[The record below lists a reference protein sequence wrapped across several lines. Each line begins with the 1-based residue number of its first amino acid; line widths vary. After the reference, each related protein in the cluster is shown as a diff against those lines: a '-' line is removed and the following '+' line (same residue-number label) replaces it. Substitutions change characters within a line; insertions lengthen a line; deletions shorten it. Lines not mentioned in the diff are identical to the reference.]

1 MDKIIVEYQL
11 KTEELRKELGDVKK
25 QLSDTEKQV
34 ETSGSKMSN
43 TFKNVGKAIAGAFAI
58 REIVQFGQE
67 VEALARKADGV
78 EKAFNNIA
86 SVGMLDDLRKATRG
100 TVSDLS
106 LMQAAV
112 KANNFRVPLEQLAS
126 YFSFATQRARETGES
141 VSDLVQ
147 NIVEG
152 IGTNSIAKLDNLGIK
167 TLELREEFAKTGDL
181 AVAVGNIIQRGMEG
195 AADSTTEAADAA
207 DRAAASFENLKVEI
221 GQRLMPVLTDLR
233 IGFNRALEGMINFF
247 DSSFVTTSEKT
258 AENIRLINIE
268 IANIDRVA
276 QASSSAMSRY
286 TNSVLLLDEKLR
298 NTKGY
303 EARQAIIKQIV
314 DISNEAIAANQK
326 NIDEYMASSSDAVVA
341 TGIGVQKANDKI
353 KQYISSLTAGK
364 KPTEDLNKETKKLT
378 EDMAIFKEVVEKIP
392 SLIQPMVT
400 ELDRLR
406 AAAQDTDL
414 SDFYGS
420 LDEQQG
426 FLDIQNELIF
436 SGQQLNPVVIGLT
449 SAYQSGVITLEQY
462 SDLLKQIKEDQDAVM
477 KSTADAADWTQ
488 AWFDISSNAFMGL
501 SMVSDQQTQKYIDNL
516 QAQFDAGQITAEQFD
531 KLQNER
537 LRKNARQQKS
547 AAIFDIILSTA
558 QAIMKALSLGNV
570 PASVAAGV
578 AGAIQLGVAVNA
590 PVPAFAEGVVGLN
603 GEGTETSDS
612 ILARL
617 SKGESVITAKGT
629 RQDKGLF
636 EAANKMKLE
645 EYINKNYVLPVLLK
659 KQQDDKA
666 MFDDYRLYRSLQD
679 LRHSDKANTR
689 MIVNAIKTEKVN
701 SRRYWA

>member
-392 SLIQPMVT
+392 SLIQPIVT
-400 ELDRLR
+400 QLDRLQ
-406 AAAQDTDL
+406 AAAQDTDF

-420 LDEQQG
+420 LDEQQR

-436 SGQQLNPVVIGLT
+436 SGQQLNPNVIRLT
-449 SAYQSGVITLEQY
+449 SAYQSGLVTLEQY
-462 SDLLKQIKEDQDAVM
+462 SDRLKQIKEDQDA
-477 KSTADAADWTQ
+477 
-488 AWFDISSNAFMGL
+488 
-501 SMVSDQQTQKYIDNL
+501 
-516 QAQFDAGQITAEQFD
+516 
-531 KLQNER
+531 
-537 LRKNARQQKS
+537 ARES
-547 AAIFDIILSTA
+547 AALSSEQSINDIFVLGDAIAGTFGAISFAYAQLGKENEKLLGFSKQAAFAEIILS
-558 QAIMKALSLGNV
+558 QGVAIAKALQVASTSATNPLTFFTSLATILTAIFATIGQATSI
-570 PASVAAGV
+570 ASSAKIPKYAT
-578 AGAIQLGVAVNA
+578 
-590 PVPAFAEGVVGLN
+590 GVVDLKGA
-603 GEGTETSDS
+603 GTETSDS
-612 ILARL
+612 ITARL

-636 EAANKMKLE
+636 QAANKLRLE

-659 KQQDDKA
+659 KQQEDKA
-666 MFDDYRLYRSLQD
+666 MFDDYRLYLALKDGQRQD
-679 LRHSDKANTR
+679 RELNKAMIKAVTQRHN
-689 MIVNAIKTEKVN
+689 
-701 SRRYWA
+701 RYNNWN

>member
-378 EDMAIFKEVVEKIP
+378 EDMAIFKEIVEKIP
-392 SLIQPMVT
+392 ALIQPIVT

-462 SDLLKQIKEDQDAVM
+462 SDLLKQIKEDQDA
-477 KSTADAADWTQ
+477 
-488 AWFDISSNAFMGL
+488 
-501 SMVSDQQTQKYIDNL
+501 
-516 QAQFDAGQITAEQFD
+516 
-531 KLQNER
+531 
-537 LRKNARQQKS
+537 ARES
-547 AAIFDIILSTA
+547 AALSSEQSINDIFVLGDAIAGTFGAISFAYAQLGKENEKLLGFSKQAAFAEIILS
-558 QAIMKALSLGNV
+558 QGVAIAKALQVASTSATNPLTFFTSLATILTAIFATIGQATSI
-570 PASVAAGV
+570 ASSAKIPKYAT
-578 AGAIQLGVAVNA
+578 
-590 PVPAFAEGVVGLN
+590 GVVDLKGA
-603 GEGTETSDS
+603 GTETSDS
-612 ILARL
+612 ITARL

-636 EAANKMKLE
+636 QAANKLRLE

-659 KQQDDKA
+659 KQQEDKA
-666 MFDDYRLYRSLQD
+666 MFDDYRLYLALKDGQRQD
-679 LRHSDKANTR
+679 RELNKAMIKAVTQRHN
-689 MIVNAIKTEKVN
+689 
-701 SRRYWA
+701 RYNNWN

>member
-462 SDLLKQIKEDQDAVM
+462 SDLLKQIKEDQDA
-477 KSTADAADWTQ
+477 
-488 AWFDISSNAFMGL
+488 
-501 SMVSDQQTQKYIDNL
+501 
-516 QAQFDAGQITAEQFD
+516 
-531 KLQNER
+531 
-537 LRKNARQQKS
+537 ARES
-547 AAIFDIILSTA
+547 AALSSEQSINDIFVLGDAIAGTFGAISFAYAQLGKENEKLLGFSKQAAFAEIILS
-558 QAIMKALSLGNV
+558 QGVAIAKALQVASTSATNPLTFFTSLATILTAIFATIGQATSI
-570 PASVAAGV
+570 ASSAKIPKYAT
-578 AGAIQLGVAVNA
+578 
-590 PVPAFAEGVVGLN
+590 GVVDLKGA
-603 GEGTETSDS
+603 GTETSDS
-612 ILARL
+612 ITARL

-636 EAANKMKLE
+636 QAANKLRLE

-659 KQQDDKA
+659 KQQEDKA
-666 MFDDYRLYRSLQD
+666 MFDDYRLYLALKDGQRQD
-679 LRHSDKANTR
+679 RELNKAMIKAVTQRHN
-689 MIVNAIKTEKVN
+689 
-701 SRRYWA
+701 RYNNWN

>member
-1 MDKIIVEYQL
+1 VIC
-11 KTEELRKELGDVKK
+11 
-25 QLSDTEKQV
+25 
-34 ETSGSKMSN
+34 
-43 TFKNVGKAIAGAFAI
+43 
-58 REIVQFGQE
+58 
-67 VEALARKADGV
+67 
-78 EKAFNNIA
+78 
-86 SVGMLDDLRKATRG
+86 
-100 TVSDLS
+100 S
-106 LMQAAV
+106 LMQNAV
-112 KANNFRVPLEQLAS
+112 KANNFKVPLDQLAS
-126 YFSFATQRARETGES
+126 YFAFATKRARETGES

-247 DSSFVTTSEKT
+247 DSSFVTTSERT
-258 AENIRLINIE
+258 AENIRLMNIE

-276 QASSSAMSRY
+276 QASGSAMSRY

-406 AAAQDTDL
+406 AAAQNTDL

-462 SDLLKQIKEDQDAVM
+462 SDLLKQIKEDQDA
-477 KSTADAADWTQ
+477 
-488 AWFDISSNAFMGL
+488 
-501 SMVSDQQTQKYIDNL
+501 
-516 QAQFDAGQITAEQFD
+516 
-531 KLQNER
+531 
-537 LRKNARQQKS
+537 ARES
-547 AAIFDIILSTA
+547 AALSSEQSINDIFVLGDAIAGTFGAISFAYAQLGKENEKLLGFSKQAAFAEIILS
-558 QAIMKALSLGNV
+558 QGVAIAKALQVASTSATNPLTFFTSLATILTAIFATIGQATSI
-570 PASVAAGV
+570 ASSAKIPKYAT
-578 AGAIQLGVAVNA
+578 
-590 PVPAFAEGVVGLN
+590 GVVDLKGA
-603 GEGTETSDS
+603 GTETSDS
-612 ILARL
+612 ITARL

-636 EAANKMKLE
+636 QAANKLRLE

-659 KQQDDKA
+659 KQQEDKA
-666 MFDDYRLYRSLQD
+666 MFDDYRLYLALKDGQRQD
-679 LRHSDKANTR
+679 RELNKAMIKAVTQRHN
-689 MIVNAIKTEKVN
+689 
-701 SRRYWA
+701 RYNNWN

>member
-1 MDKIIVEYQL
+1 
-11 KTEELRKELGDVKK
+11 
-25 QLSDTEKQV
+25 
-34 ETSGSKMSN
+34 MSN

-67 VEALARKADGV
+67 VEALARKAEGV

-141 VSDLVQ
+141 VDYLVSS
-147 NIVEG
+147 IIEG
-152 IGTNSIAKLDNLGIK
+152 IGKNSTQVLDNLGLSATEI
-167 TLELREEFAKTGDL
+167 REEFAKTGDL

-378 EDMAIFKEVVEKIP
+378 EDMAIFKEIVEKIP
-392 SLIQPMVT
+392 ALIQPIVT

-462 SDLLKQIKEDQDAVM
+462 SDLLKQIKEDQDA
-477 KSTADAADWTQ
+477 
-488 AWFDISSNAFMGL
+488 
-501 SMVSDQQTQKYIDNL
+501 
-516 QAQFDAGQITAEQFD
+516 
-531 KLQNER
+531 
-537 LRKNARQQKS
+537 ARES
-547 AAIFDIILSTA
+547 AALSSEQSINDIFVLGDAIAGTFGAISFAYAQLGKENEKLLGFSKQAAFAEIILS
-558 QAIMKALSLGNV
+558 QGVAIAKALQVASTSATNPLTFFTSLATILTAIFATIGQATSI
-570 PASVAAGV
+570 ASSAKIPKYAT
-578 AGAIQLGVAVNA
+578 
-590 PVPAFAEGVVGLN
+590 GVVDLKGA
-603 GEGTETSDS
+603 GTETSDS
-612 ILARL
+612 ITARL

-636 EAANKMKLE
+636 QAANKLRLE

-659 KQQDDKA
+659 KQQEDKA
-666 MFDDYRLYRSLQD
+666 MFDDYRLYLALKDGQRQD
-679 LRHSDKANTR
+679 RELNKAMIKAVTQRHN
-689 MIVNAIKTEKVN
+689 
-701 SRRYWA
+701 RYNNWN

>member
-392 SLIQPMVT
+392 SLIQPIVT
-400 ELDRLR
+400 ELDRLQ

-462 SDLLKQIKEDQDAVM
+462 SDLLKQIKEDQDA
-477 KSTADAADWTQ
+477 
-488 AWFDISSNAFMGL
+488 
-501 SMVSDQQTQKYIDNL
+501 
-516 QAQFDAGQITAEQFD
+516 
-531 KLQNER
+531 
-537 LRKNARQQKS
+537 ARES
-547 AAIFDIILSTA
+547 AALSSEQSINDIFVLGDAIAGTFGAISFAYAQLGKENEKLLGFSKQAAFAEIILS
-558 QAIMKALSLGNV
+558 QGVAIAKALQVASTSATNPLTFFTSLATILTAIFATIGQATSI
-570 PASVAAGV
+570 ASSAKIPKYAT
-578 AGAIQLGVAVNA
+578 
-590 PVPAFAEGVVGLN
+590 GVVDLKGA
-603 GEGTETSDS
+603 GTETSDS
-612 ILARL
+612 ITARL

-636 EAANKMKLE
+636 QAANKLRLE

-659 KQQDDKA
+659 KQQEDKA
-666 MFDDYRLYRSLQD
+666 MFDDYRLYLALKDGQRQD
-679 LRHSDKANTR
+679 RELNKAMIKAVTQRHN
-689 MIVNAIKTEKVN
+689 
-701 SRRYWA
+701 RYNNWN

>member
-392 SLIQPMVT
+392 SLIQPIVT

-462 SDLLKQIKEDQDAVM
+462 SDLLKQIKEDQDA
-477 KSTADAADWTQ
+477 
-488 AWFDISSNAFMGL
+488 
-501 SMVSDQQTQKYIDNL
+501 
-516 QAQFDAGQITAEQFD
+516 
-531 KLQNER
+531 
-537 LRKNARQQKS
+537 ARES
-547 AAIFDIILSTA
+547 AALSSEQSINDIFVLGDAIAGTFGAISFAYAQLGKENEKLLGFSKQAAFAEIILS
-558 QAIMKALSLGNV
+558 QGVAIAKALQVASTSATNPLTFFTSLATILTAIFATIGQATSI
-570 PASVAAGV
+570 ASSAKIPKYAT
-578 AGAIQLGVAVNA
+578 
-590 PVPAFAEGVVGLN
+590 GVVDLKGA
-603 GEGTETSDS
+603 GTETSDS
-612 ILARL
+612 ITARL

-636 EAANKMKLE
+636 QAANKLRLE

-659 KQQDDKA
+659 KQQEDKA
-666 MFDDYRLYRSLQD
+666 MFDDYRLYLALKDGQRQD
-679 LRHSDKANTR
+679 RELNKAMIKAVTQRHN
-689 MIVNAIKTEKVN
+689 
-701 SRRYWA
+701 RYNNWN

>member
-1 MDKIIVEYQL
+1 
-11 KTEELRKELGDVKK
+11 
-25 QLSDTEKQV
+25 
-34 ETSGSKMSN
+34 
-43 TFKNVGKAIAGAFAI
+43 
-58 REIVQFGQE
+58 
-67 VEALARKADGV
+67 
-78 EKAFNNIA
+78 
-86 SVGMLDDLRKATRG
+86 
-100 TVSDLS
+100 
-106 LMQAAV
+106 
-112 KANNFRVPLEQLAS
+112 
-126 YFSFATQRARETGES
+126 

-247 DSSFVTTSEKT
+247 DSSFVTTSERT
-258 AENIRLINIE
+258 AENIRLMNIE

-276 QASSSAMSRY
+276 QASGSAMSRY

-392 SLIQPMVT
+392 SLIQPIVT

-406 AAAQDTDL
+406 AAAQDTVDL

-516 QAQFDAGQITAEQFD
+516 QAQFDAGQITQEQFD
-531 KLQNER
+531 RLQDER

-590 PVPAFAEGVVGLN
+590 PIPAFAEGVVGLK
-603 GEGTETSDS
+603 GDGTETSDS

>member
-1 MDKIIVEYQL
+1 LVDIKRMDKIIVEYQL

-406 AAAQDTDL
+406 AAAQDTDF

-462 SDLLKQIKEDQDAVM
+462 SDLLKQIKEDQDTA
-477 KSTADAADWTQ
+477 SDSLTTYLDNFINGFGAASLLFGTYGELLTETADKQSALAAFGRQ
-488 AWFDISSNAFMGL
+488 LAFFEIA
-501 SMVSDQQTQKYIDNL
+501 S
-516 QAQFDAGQITAEQFD
+516 
-531 KLQNER
+531 
-537 LRKNARQQKS
+537 
-547 AAIFDIILSTA
+547 A
-558 QAIMKALSLGNV
+558 QAVAVANAVKVVTLSAKNPVDYFVFLATLLSSVGVSIGKAKALIEGESV
-570 PASVAAGV
+570 P
-578 AGAIQLGVAVNA
+578 Q
-590 PVPAFAEGVVGLN
+590 FATGVVDLKGS
-603 GEGTETSDS
+603 GTETSDS
-612 ILARL
+612 IHARL

-636 EAANKMKLE
+636 EAANKLKLE
-645 EYINKNYVLPVLLK
+645 EYINKNYVLPVLMQK
-659 KQQDDKA
+659 EKERGN
-666 MFDDYRLYRSLQD
+666 MFDDYRLYLAMMNNQRAVKDGSRQ
-679 LRHSDKANTR
+679 
-689 MIVNAIKTEKVN
+689 VVEAIKRRA
-701 SRRYWA
+701 RRYDWN

>member
-67 VEALARKADGV
+67 AIRLAATMEGVEA
-78 EKAFNNIA
+78 AFNRLGNPN
-86 SVGMLDDLRKATRG
+86 LLNELRKATKG
-100 TVSDLS
+100 TVSDLQ
-106 LMQAAV
+106 LMQNAV
-112 KANNFRVPLEQLAS
+112 KANNFQIPLDQLGKM
-126 YFSFATQRARETGES
+126 FSFAAMRARETGES
-141 VSDLVQ
+141 VDYLVES
-147 NIVEG
+147 ITLG
-152 IGTNSIAKLDNLGIK
+152 IARKSIPILDNLGISSIQIQ
-167 TLELREEFAKTGDL
+167 EEFKKTGDF
-181 AVAVGNIIQRGMEG
+181 AKAVGNIIDESMGNAGETVETTAERMERFSASFQNFKANIG
-195 AADSTTEAADAA
+195 ADLLPLMDVLLGALEDVGDAA
-207 DRAAASFENLKVEI
+207 VFVQDKMLELFNFLGSQKAKNALESEEARKLVDSYLQMGLTVEELTFKQRQLQDGLASIPKLMQENRTANNNNRESYEELVKAQDSMKVELSAVNTVLKIMNTTMTGSDDGSGDGGTSGALKELKYDFDKLYPPVDALTKAMTAFGEAFAIMRQSADGIYVGFGVEDLERTAAAIGAQAEGLELLK
-221 GQRLMPVLTDLR
+221 GT
-233 IGFNRALEGMINFF
+233 
-247 DSSFVTTSEKT
+247 T
-258 AENIRLINIE
+258 AE
-268 IANIDRVA
+268 
-276 QASSSAMSRY
+276 Y
-286 TNSVLLLDEKLR
+286 
-298 NTKGY
+298 
-303 EARQAIIKQIV
+303 V
-314 DISNEAIAANQK
+314 DTTQE
-326 NIDEYMASSSDAVVA
+326 
-341 TGIGVQKANDKI
+341 
-353 KQYISSLTAGK
+353 
-364 KPTEDLNKETKKLT
+364 
-378 EDMAIFKEVVEKIP
+378 
-392 SLIQPMVT
+392 
-400 ELDRLR
+400 
-406 AAAQDTDL
+406 
-414 SDFYGS
+414 
-420 LDEQQG
+420 
-426 FLDIQNELIF
+426 
-436 SGQQLNPVVIGLT
+436 
-449 SAYQSGVITLEQY
+449 
-462 SDLLKQIKEDQDAVM
+462 
-477 KSTADAADWTQ
+477 AADWTG
-488 AWFDISSNAFMGL
+488 AWFDISRSVFQGLNAL
-501 SMVSDQQTQKYIDNL
+501 SDQQTQKYINNL
-516 QAQFDAGQITAEQFD
+516 QAQLDAGQITQEQFE
-531 KLQNER
+531 KQRTEA
-537 LRKNARQQKS
+537 LRKQAKQDKQYS
-547 AAIFDIILSTA
+547 IFRIILDTA
-558 QAIMKALSLGNV
+558 SAVINFLTAKPPNV

>member
-43 TFKNVGKAIAGAFAI
+43 VFKNIGAAVLGAFAV
-58 REIVQFGQE
+58 REVLAFGRE
-67 VEALARKADGV
+67 VEALASKAEGV
-78 EKAFNNIA
+78 EKAFKNIA
-86 SVGMLDDLRKATRG
+86 NAGTLEELRKATRG
-100 TVSDLS
+100 TVSDLQ
-106 LMQAAV
+106 LMQNAV
-112 KANNFRVPLEQLAS
+112 KASNFKIPLDQLAS
-126 YFSFATQRARETGES
+126 YFAFATKRARETGES

-247 DSSFVTTSEKT
+247 DSSFVTTSERT
-258 AENIRLINIE
+258 AENIRLMNIE

-276 QASSSAMSRY
+276 QASGSAMSRY

-392 SLIQPMVT
+392 SLIQPIVT
-400 ELDRLR
+400 QLDRLR
-406 AAAQDTDL
+406 AAAQNTVDTNL
-414 SDFYGS
+414 LDFQAD
-420 LDEQQG
+420 LDEQMD
-426 FLDIQNELIF
+426 FLDIQNELRL
-436 SGQQLNPVVIGLT
+436 SGLQLNPVVIRIT
-449 SAYQSGVITLEQY
+449 SAYQEGAIALEQY
-462 SDLLKQIKEDQDAVM
+462 SDWLKQIKEDQDA
-477 KSTADAADWTQ
+477 
-488 AWFDISSNAFMGL
+488 
-501 SMVSDQQTQKYIDNL
+501 
-516 QAQFDAGQITAEQFD
+516 
-531 KLQNER
+531 
-537 LRKNARQQKS
+537 ARES
-547 AAIFDIILSTA
+547 AALSSEQSINDIFVLGDAIAGTFGAISFAYAQLGKENEKLLGFSKQAAFAEIILS
-558 QAIMKALSLGNV
+558 QGVAIAKALQVASTSATNPLTFFTSLATILTAIFATIGQATSI
-570 PASVAAGV
+570 ASSAKIPKYAT
-578 AGAIQLGVAVNA
+578 
-590 PVPAFAEGVVGLN
+590 GVVDLKGA
-603 GEGTETSDS
+603 GTETSDS
-612 ILARL
+612 ITARL

-636 EAANKMKLE
+636 QAANKLRLE

-659 KQQDDKA
+659 KQQEDKA
-666 MFDDYRLYRSLQD
+666 MFDDYRLYLALKDGQRQD
-679 LRHSDKANTR
+679 RELNKAMIKAVTQRHN
-689 MIVNAIKTEKVN
+689 
-701 SRRYWA
+701 RYNNWN

>member
-392 SLIQPMVT
+392 SLIQPIVT

-406 AAAQDTDL
+406 AAAQDTDF

-420 LDEQQG
+420 LDEQQR

-462 SDLLKQIKEDQDAVM
+462 SDLLKQIKEDQDA
-477 KSTADAADWTQ
+477 
-488 AWFDISSNAFMGL
+488 
-501 SMVSDQQTQKYIDNL
+501 
-516 QAQFDAGQITAEQFD
+516 
-531 KLQNER
+531 
-537 LRKNARQQKS
+537 ARES
-547 AAIFDIILSTA
+547 AALSSEQSINDIFVLGDAIAGTFGAISFAYAQLGKENEKLLGFSKQAAFAEIILS
-558 QAIMKALSLGNV
+558 QGVAIAKALQVASTSATNPLTFFTSLATILTAIFATIGQATSI
-570 PASVAAGV
+570 ASSAKIPKYAT
-578 AGAIQLGVAVNA
+578 
-590 PVPAFAEGVVGLN
+590 GVVDLKGA
-603 GEGTETSDS
+603 GTETSDS
-612 ILARL
+612 ITARL

-636 EAANKMKLE
+636 QAANKLRLE

-659 KQQDDKA
+659 KQQEDKA
-666 MFDDYRLYRSLQD
+666 MFDDYRLYLALKDGQRQD
-679 LRHSDKANTR
+679 RELNKAMIKAVTQRHN
-689 MIVNAIKTEKVN
+689 
-701 SRRYWA
+701 RYNNWN

>member
-43 TFKNVGKAIAGAFAI
+43 VFKNIGAAVLGAFAV
-58 REIVQFGQE
+58 REVVAFGRE
-67 VEALARKADGV
+67 VEALARKAEGV
-78 EKAFNNIA
+78 EKAFKNIA
-86 SVGMLDDLRKATRG
+86 NAGTLEELRKATRG
-100 TVSDLS
+100 TVSDLQ
-106 LMQAAV
+106 LMQNAV
-112 KANNFRVPLEQLAS
+112 KANNFQIPLDQLGKL
-126 YFSFATQRARETGES
+126 FAFANQRARETGES
-141 VSDLVQ
+141 VDYLVDS
-147 NIVEG
+147 IVLG
-152 IGTNSIAKLDNLGIK
+152 IGRKSPLILDNLGISAIR
-167 TLELREEFAKTGDL
+167 LREEFKGLGVESAGVGDV
-181 AVAVGNIIQRGMEG
+181 AAAVGRIIDEEMGK
-195 AADSTTEAADAA
+195 AANSTTEAADAA
-207 DRAAASFENLKVEI
+207 DRAAATYENLKVEL
-221 GQRLMPVLTDLR
+221 GKKLTPVLTQMRIAMNNFLEDTIMSLKSVREIKEEVLGEGLR
-233 IGFNRALEGMINFF
+233 RDAELTMVQFQQWQKSMADVGVSYGGTAGAVKRYIEVQKESLAALKEDIKTHGLTETRKKSRDSYYEGIKALEAYYDQLTNVNSETKNLDDSTKDLKITF
-247 DSSFVTTSEKT
+247 DDLYPPVDAITKAMTAFGEAFAIMRQSADGIYVGFGVEDLERTAAAIGAQAEGLELLKGTT
-258 AENIRLINIE
+258 AE
-268 IANIDRVA
+268 
-276 QASSSAMSRY
+276 Y
-286 TNSVLLLDEKLR
+286 
-298 NTKGY
+298 
-303 EARQAIIKQIV
+303 V
-314 DISNEAIAANQK
+314 DTTQE
-326 NIDEYMASSSDAVVA
+326 
-341 TGIGVQKANDKI
+341 
-353 KQYISSLTAGK
+353 
-364 KPTEDLNKETKKLT
+364 
-378 EDMAIFKEVVEKIP
+378 
-392 SLIQPMVT
+392 
-400 ELDRLR
+400 
-406 AAAQDTDL
+406 
-414 SDFYGS
+414 
-420 LDEQQG
+420 
-426 FLDIQNELIF
+426 
-436 SGQQLNPVVIGLT
+436 
-449 SAYQSGVITLEQY
+449 
-462 SDLLKQIKEDQDAVM
+462 
-477 KSTADAADWTQ
+477 AADWTQ

-516 QAQFDAGQITAEQFD
+516 QAQFDAGQITQEQFD
-531 KLQNER
+531 RLQDER

>member
-34 ETSGSKMSN
+34 ETSGSKMS
-43 TFKNVGKAIAGAFAI
+43 TVFKNIGAAVLGAFAV
-58 REIVQFGQE
+58 REVLAFGRE
-67 VEALARKADGV
+67 VEALASKAEGV
-78 EKAFNNIA
+78 EKAFKNIA
-86 SVGMLDDLRKATRG
+86 NAGTLEELRKATRG
-100 TVSDLS
+100 TVSDLQ
-106 LMQAAV
+106 LMQNAV
-112 KANNFRVPLEQLAS
+112 KASNFKIPLDQLAS
-126 YFSFATQRARETGES
+126 YFAFATKRARETGES

-247 DSSFVTTSEKT
+247 DSSFVTTSERT
-258 AENIRLINIE
+258 AENIRLMNIE

-276 QASSSAMSRY
+276 QASGSAMSRY

-406 AAAQDTDL
+406 AAAQNTDL

-462 SDLLKQIKEDQDAVM
+462 SDLLKQIKEDQDA
-477 KSTADAADWTQ
+477 
-488 AWFDISSNAFMGL
+488 
-501 SMVSDQQTQKYIDNL
+501 
-516 QAQFDAGQITAEQFD
+516 
-531 KLQNER
+531 
-537 LRKNARQQKS
+537 ARES
-547 AAIFDIILSTA
+547 AALSSEQSINDIFVLGDAIAGTFGAISFAYAQLGKENEKLLGFSKQAAFAEIILS
-558 QAIMKALSLGNV
+558 QGVAIAKALQVASTSATNPLTFFTSLATILTAIFATIGQATSI
-570 PASVAAGV
+570 ASSAKIPKYAT
-578 AGAIQLGVAVNA
+578 
-590 PVPAFAEGVVGLN
+590 GVVDLKGA
-603 GEGTETSDS
+603 GTETSDS
-612 ILARL
+612 ITARL

-636 EAANKMKLE
+636 QAANKLRLE

-659 KQQDDKA
+659 KQQEDKA
-666 MFDDYRLYRSLQD
+666 MFDDYRLYLALKDGQRQD
-679 LRHSDKANTR
+679 RELNKAMIKAVTQRHN
-689 MIVNAIKTEKVN
+689 
-701 SRRYWA
+701 RYNNWN

>member
-1 MDKIIVEYQL
+1 
-11 KTEELRKELGDVKK
+11 
-25 QLSDTEKQV
+25 
-34 ETSGSKMSN
+34 
-43 TFKNVGKAIAGAFAI
+43 
-58 REIVQFGQE
+58 
-67 VEALARKADGV
+67 
-78 EKAFNNIA
+78 
-86 SVGMLDDLRKATRG
+86 
-100 TVSDLS
+100 
-106 LMQAAV
+106 
-112 KANNFRVPLEQLAS
+112 LEQLAS

-378 EDMAIFKEVVEKIP
+378 EDMAIFKEVIEK
-392 SLIQPMVT
+392 
-400 ELDRLR
+400 
-406 AAAQDTDL
+406 DTC
-414 SDFYGS
+414 
-420 LDEQQG
+420 
-426 FLDIQNELIF
+426 
-436 SGQQLNPVVIGLT
+436 P
-449 SAYQSGVITLEQY
+449 
-462 SDLLKQIKEDQDAVM
+462 
-477 KSTADAADWTQ
+477 
-488 AWFDISSNAFMGL
+488 
-501 SMVSDQQTQKYIDNL
+501 
-516 QAQFDAGQITAEQFD
+516 
-531 KLQNER
+531 
-537 LRKNARQQKS
+537 
-547 AAIFDIILSTA
+547 
-558 QAIMKALSLGNV
+558 
-570 PASVAAGV
+570 
-578 AGAIQLGVAVNA
+578 
-590 PVPAFAEGVVGLN
+590 
-603 GEGTETSDS
+603 
-612 ILARL
+612 
-617 SKGESVITAKGT
+617 
-629 RQDKGLF
+629 
-636 EAANKMKLE
+636 
-645 EYINKNYVLPVLLK
+645 
-659 KQQDDKA
+659 
-666 MFDDYRLYRSLQD
+666 
-679 LRHSDKANTR
+679 
-689 MIVNAIKTEKVN
+689 
-701 SRRYWA
+701 

>member
-67 VEALARKADGV
+67 VEALARKAEGV

-141 VSDLVQ
+141 VDYLVSS
-147 NIVEG
+147 IIEG
-152 IGTNSIAKLDNLGIK
+152 IGKNSTQVLDNLGLSATEI
-167 TLELREEFAKTGDL
+167 REEFAKTGDL

-258 AENIRLINIE
+258 AENIRLMNIE

-326 NIDEYMASSSDAVVA
+326 NIDEYMASSSDAIVA

-364 KPTEDLNKETKKLT
+364 KPTEDFNKETKKLKDT
-378 EDMAIFKEVVEKIP
+378 FDDLYPPVDALTKAMTAFGEAFAIMRQSADGIYVGFGVEDLER
-392 SLIQPMVT
+392 T
-400 ELDRLR
+400 
-406 AAAQDTDL
+406 AAAIA
-414 SDFYGS
+414 GA
-420 LDEQQG
+420 
-426 FLDIQNELIF
+426 
-436 SGQQLNPVVIGLT
+436 IG
-449 SAYQSGVITLEQY
+449 AQAEGLE
-462 SDLLKQIKEDQDAVM
+462 LLKGTTAEYVDTTKE
-477 KSTADAADWTQ
+477 AADWTQ

-516 QAQFDAGQITAEQFD
+516 QAQFDAGQITQEQFD
-531 KLQNER
+531 RLQDER

-590 PVPAFAEGVVGLN
+590 PIPAFAEGVVGLQ

-645 EYINKNYVLPVLLK
+645 DYINKNYVLPVLLK
-659 KQQDDKA
+659 KQQEDKA

>member
-1 MDKIIVEYQL
+1 L
-11 KTEELRKELGDVKK
+11 LLRQRGQGK
-25 QLSDTEKQV
+25 Q
-34 ETSGSKMSN
+34 
-43 TFKNVGKAIAGAFAI
+43 GKVF
-58 REIVQFGQE
+58 
-67 VEALARKADGV
+67 
-78 EKAFNNIA
+78 
-86 SVGMLDDLRKATRG
+86 
-100 TVSDLS
+100 
-106 LMQAAV
+106 
-112 KANNFRVPLEQLAS
+112 
-126 YFSFATQRARETGES
+126 
-141 VSDLVQ
+141 Q

-247 DSSFVTTSEKT
+247 DSSFVTTSERT
-258 AENIRLINIE
+258 AENIRLMNIE

-276 QASSSAMSRY
+276 QAAGSAMSRY

-392 SLIQPMVT
+392 SLIQPIVT
-400 ELDRLR
+400 QLDRLR
-406 AAAQDTDL
+406 AAAQNTVDTNL
-414 SDFYGS
+414 LDFQAD
-420 LDEQQG
+420 LDEQMD
-426 FLDIQNELIF
+426 FLDIQNELRL
-436 SGQQLNPVVIGLT
+436 SGLQLNPVVIRIT
-449 SAYQSGVITLEQY
+449 SAYQEGAIALEQY
-462 SDLLKQIKEDQDAVM
+462 SDWLKQIKEDQDAVM

-516 QAQFDAGQITAEQFD
+516 QAQFDAGQITQEQFD
-531 KLQNER
+531 RLQDER

-590 PVPAFAEGVVGLN
+590 PIPAFAEGVVGLK
-603 GEGTETSDS
+603 GDGTETSDS

>member
-392 SLIQPMVT
+392 SLIQSMVT

-406 AAAQDTDL
+406 AAAQDTDF

-462 SDLLKQIKEDQDAVM
+462 SDLLKQIKEDQDA
-477 KSTADAADWTQ
+477 
-488 AWFDISSNAFMGL
+488 
-501 SMVSDQQTQKYIDNL
+501 
-516 QAQFDAGQITAEQFD
+516 
-531 KLQNER
+531 
-537 LRKNARQQKS
+537 ARES
-547 AAIFDIILSTA
+547 AALSSEQSINDIFVLGDAIAGTFGAISFAYAQLGKENEKLLGFSKQAAFAEIILS
-558 QAIMKALSLGNV
+558 QGVAIAKALQVASTSATNPLTFFTSLATILTAIFATIGQATSI
-570 PASVAAGV
+570 ASSAKIPKYAT
-578 AGAIQLGVAVNA
+578 
-590 PVPAFAEGVVGLN
+590 GVVDLKGA
-603 GEGTETSDS
+603 GTETSDS
-612 ILARL
+612 ITARL

-636 EAANKMKLE
+636 QAANKLRLE

-659 KQQDDKA
+659 KQQEDKA
-666 MFDDYRLYRSLQD
+666 MFDDYRLYLALKDGQRQD
-679 LRHSDKANTR
+679 RELNKAMIKAVTQRHN
-689 MIVNAIKTEKVN
+689 
-701 SRRYWA
+701 RYNNWN